1 MKPFSILIFILL
13 SVLTNNFAQV
23 SNGKVSSLVAAEN
36 FFAATVKEKG
46 LREGFLRVSDGET
59 LVFRPNPIKAEN
71 FYDKKSED
79 PGELTW
85 EPSYARISR
94 SGDWGFTTGPYIY
107 TVASDSSTFYG
118 QYLSIWKANKKY
130 VWKLALN
137 IGTPHTKPLAKPV
150 LNFTDPKN
158 FKFFRQISEVRLK
171 QREDL
176 IMTTDR
182 LFSNTL
188 QKNLNLAYNTF
199 LGDEARLI
207 FPGFEPIT
215 GKENISKFY
224 NSQEI
229 NIVTEPA
236 LANRSIGS
244 DLAYTYGVAKFSQND
259 KITKY
264 NYVRIWESQEGF
276 KWNVILEL
284 FSPAD

>member
-1 MKPFSILIFILL
+1 MKHFSILIFVLL
-13 SVLTNNFAQV
+13 SVISNTFAQV
-23 SNGKVSSLVAAEN
+23 SNGKVSSLIAAEN
-36 FFAATVKEKG
+36 YFSATVKEKG
-46 LREGFLRVSDGET
+46 LREGFLKVSDGET
-59 LVFRPNPIKAEN
+59 LVFRPNPIKAEH

-79 PGELTW
+79 PGELIW

-94 SGDWGFTTGPYIY
+94 SGDWGFTTGLYAY
-107 TVASDSSTFYG
+107 TATNDSSISYG
-118 QYLSIWKANKKY
+118 QYLSIWRANKKY
-130 VWKLALN
+130 VWKLALD
-137 IGTPHTKPLAKPV
+137 IGTPHPKPLSEPV

-158 FKFFRQISEVRLK
+158 FKFFKQISQVRLK
-171 QREDL
+171 QREDM

-188 QKNLNLAYNTF
+188 KKNLNLAYNTF

-207 FPGFEPIT
+207 FPGFEPVT

-224 NSQEI
+224 NSQGI

-244 DLAYTYGVAKFSQND
+244 DLAYTYGIAQISQND
-259 KITKY
+259 KITKH

-284 FSPAD
+284 FSPAE

>member
-1 MKPFSILIFILL
+1 MKHFSILIFILL
-13 SVLTNNFAQV
+13 SVITNNYAQV
-23 SNGKVSSLVAAEN
+23 SNGMVSSLVAAEN
-36 FFAATVKEKG
+36 YFAATVKEKG
-46 LREGFLRVSDGET
+46 LRQGFLKVSDDET
-59 LVFRPNPIKAEN
+59 LVFRPNPIKANN

-79 PGELTW
+79 PGELKW

-94 SGDWGFTTGPYIY
+94 SGDWGFTTGPYVY
-107 TVASDSSTFYG
+107 TATNDSSIFYG

-137 IGTPHTKPLAKPV
+137 IGTPHPKPSTKPV

-158 FKFFRQISEVRLK
+158 FKFFRQISQARLK
-171 QREDL
+171 QREDM

-188 QKNLNLAYNTF
+188 KKNLNLAYNTF
-199 LGDEARLI
+199 LGDEVRLI
-207 FPGFEPIT
+207 FPGFEPVT

-224 NSQEI
+224 NSNGI

-244 DLAYTYGVAKFSQND
+244 DLAYTYGIAQISQSD

-284 FSPAD
+284 FSPAE